1 MSKSSD
7 FWAAHLSA
15 IDAEGITKKVY
26 ALRHG
31 LSLKRMYYWRGRLN
45 RPRADEGTQHRAVTS
60 SCPAPRQF
68 VAVQVKETAPEALPC
83 ILILGPSVRL
93 ELTQLPAPQWLAAL
107 GRAVHEQAR

>member
-31 LSLKRMYYWRGRLN
+31 LSLKRLYYWRGRLN

-83 ILILGPSVRL
+83 ILILGVQGVESSADSS
-93 ELTQLPAPQWLAAL
+93 EISL
-107 GRAVHEQAR
+107 GGDLGGEP